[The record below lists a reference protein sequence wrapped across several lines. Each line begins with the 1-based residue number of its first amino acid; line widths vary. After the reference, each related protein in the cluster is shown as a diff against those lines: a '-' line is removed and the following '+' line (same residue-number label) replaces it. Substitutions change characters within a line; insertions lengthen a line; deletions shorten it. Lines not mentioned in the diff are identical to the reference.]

1 MSDEYLNKVRVGL
14 RRSTLTTELEMELSD
29 IVEQCL
35 TDLIRIG
42 VPELVVRDE
51 SNRLVLGCDRAYA
64 RWQFGIDGDNAERNH
79 EEYIEMADNL
89 RKGCR

>member
-29 IVEQCL
+29 IIEQF
-35 TDLIRIG
+35 
-42 VPELVVRDE
+42 
-51 SNRLVLGCDRAYA
+51 RAYA

>member
-1 MSDEYLNKVRVGL
+1 M
-14 RRSTLTTELEMELSD
+14 
-29 IVEQCL
+29 
-35 TDLIRIG
+35 
-42 VPELVVRDE
+42 
-51 SNRLVLGCDRAYA
+51 LVLGCVRAYA